1 MVTEL
6 QPLIDLESWLQSS
19 ACGLPSEQ
27 EVQRFR
33 LKGKQPVSALAPG
46 PRVSKTSTAKNS
58 GTKVLKQHTKSE
70 VKRKSCKSGPLCDW
84 RLRPRR
90 PELWLHHTYPA
101 EFPKCLLM
109 DATDEMGI
117 SLLSSLARFGDA
129 APNGDQ
135 IVITY
140 ATICSG
146 SDIINA
152 ALSNLAK
159 AIYEKFKVRVTFE
172 HLWACEFSEPK
183 RKWIAENYNVDMIF
197 TDVCKLMDEAGC
209 QEHRSGQLK
218 KPTRP
223 CVMIAGTSCRDA
235 SRMSSLQMSSRGCV
249 AAASGTTGSTF
260 CGLRTAAES
269 LKPTF
274 VFLEN
279 VPGLQDKIKCKAGQP
294 PPRFDSNFA
303 AVRHSFRT
311 LGYNFTFKTFNSS
324 ECAVKQRRERL
335 YMCVPALQYLMRM
348 RLTTHLLMRISIT
361 GPGFG

>member
-19 ACGLPSEQ
+19 ACGLPSEP
-27 EVQRFR
+27 EVRRFR
-33 LKGKQPVSALAPG
+33 LKGKQPVSAFAPG
-46 PRVSKTSTAKNS
+46 VRVSKTSTAKNS

-172 HLWACEFSEPK
+172 HLRACEFSEPK

-209 QEHRSGQLK
+209 REHRSGQLK
-218 KPTRP
+218 KPTSKTLRHDSRNELQG
-223 CVMIAGTSCRDA
+223 CFSHEFLANVFSRLRGGGERHHRQHFLRSEDCR
-235 SRMSSLQMSSRGCV
+235 R
-249 AAASGTTGSTF
+249 
-260 CGLRTAAES
+260 
-269 LKPTF
+269 K
-274 VFLEN
+274 LEAN
-279 VPGLQDKIKCKAGQP
+279 
-294 PPRFDSNFA
+294 
-303 AVRHSFRT
+303 
-311 LGYNFTFKTFNSS
+311 
-324 ECAVKQRRERL
+324 L
-335 YMCVPALQYLMRM
+335 YMCWKMFLDCKTTSSA
-348 RLTTHLLMRISIT
+348 RLDNHRRDSTPTLLLSAT
-361 GPGFG
+361 ASVH